1 MDLMI
6 PDIREDKLPSWVRST
21 LLELR
26 NNLAEQR
33 GIVAIAREEANS
45 NGCTGKVV
53 ADGLLS
59 SKGFPLHD
67 RARVRFLLPN
77 GYVDVMLRDN
87 GTILDINS
95 SSSMLIEPRACN
107 CAYVRVAER

>member
-1 MDLMI
+1 MDLLI

-33 GIVAIAREEANS
+33 GIVALAREQAANS
-45 NGCTGKVV
+45 GCTGKVV
-53 ADGLLS
+53 ADGLIS

-77 GYVDVMLRDN
+77 GHVDVMLREN
-87 GTILDINS
+87 GTIFDVNS
-95 SSSMLIEPRACN
+95 SGPMSIEPRASN
-107 CAYVRVAER
+107 NAYVRIAER